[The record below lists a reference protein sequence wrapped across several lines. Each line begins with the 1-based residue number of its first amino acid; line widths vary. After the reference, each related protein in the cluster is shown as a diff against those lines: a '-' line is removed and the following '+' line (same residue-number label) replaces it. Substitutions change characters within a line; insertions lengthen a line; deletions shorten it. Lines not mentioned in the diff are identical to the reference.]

1 MDRYKK
7 LSGDSGVL
15 AYELS
20 PGAIVVQFN
29 NGWKYE
35 YTDQSAGASAIATMH
50 RLARLGK
57 GLSGFIS
64 VNVRDAYTRK
74 FQ

>member
-1 MDRYKK
+1 MERYKN
-7 LSGDSGVL
+7 LSEDSGVL

-20 PGAIVVQFN
+20 PGAIVVQFT

-35 YTDQSAGASAIATMH
+35 YTDHSAGASAVATMQ
-50 RLARLGK
+50 RLARSGK

-64 VNVRDAYTRK
+64 ANVRDAYVRK
-74 FQ
+74 FR